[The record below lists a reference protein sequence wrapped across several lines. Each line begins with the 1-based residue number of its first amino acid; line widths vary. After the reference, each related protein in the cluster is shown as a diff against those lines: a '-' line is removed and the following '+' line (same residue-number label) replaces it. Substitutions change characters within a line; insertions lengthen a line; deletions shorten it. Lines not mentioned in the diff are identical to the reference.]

1 MRCSATTKLAMH
13 LIFDKKGDR
22 NVQSAVVLNE
32 LKHYYK

>member
-13 LIFDKKGDR
+13 LIFDKKGDK
-22 NVQSAVVLNE
+22 NAQSAVVLNE